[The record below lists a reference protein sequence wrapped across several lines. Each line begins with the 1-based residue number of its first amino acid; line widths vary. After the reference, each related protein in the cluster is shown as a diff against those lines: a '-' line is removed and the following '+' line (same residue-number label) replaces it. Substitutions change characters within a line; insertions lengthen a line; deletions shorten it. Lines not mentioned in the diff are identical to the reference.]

1 MNSDHPEL
9 NAPIYFS
16 VTGHRDIPQSLHEPL
31 IKHLTEYFESFVKKY
46 ENTNIFLLSA
56 LADGGDRIAAKAAFD
71 AKIGVIAVLPM
82 PQDVYEKTFL
92 NGAGSRDEFECL
104 LSKTRNEEHPYVL
117 KPKTDGSDMDEQEQY
132 RALGRFFVSHSHILI
147 ALWDG
152 KPPKTNGGTSD
163 VVTMARLG
171 VDWGCDSCCDR
182 IEKNLS
188 INSLDIVDNCLTYH
202 IEVPRANDVIN
213 DTLAHRYILPNTM
226 SGDVCSK
233 IVDNF
238 PVDESSN
245 LPGSYSD
252 LFKRIDD
259 MNKESKE
266 KNNQRK
272 KKKRK
277 EIRTKSGRI
286 IREGKGAVKED
297 FRVIADGVMDDLNN
311 RESFYLIPE
320 SVSDKARESERMR
333 TMAARYALADRLAGK
348 YQRISFFNKN
358 LYLLLVVLSSVFLML
373 YLSFPNEILI
383 VLYAFFLI
391 ASMLFFRHTVTIKKR
406 KFHFRF
412 LEYRQLAEV
421 LRVYYYWTL
430 LGVEHP
436 VSDVFHEYLRE
447 PTKWLRSVLLNW
459 TIDLSGKD
467 DVTGLSDT
475 ERVLALRDTWVN
487 GQLGYHTKKKGIN
500 DRKIRKWK
508 FGERTLL
515 LASAVASGII
525 VIINLIFRGHLDRD
539 QIVGIGIASIVLLLS
554 VTVSMTNVFSKAA
567 FTVRSSYIHGGTPE
581 EIDLKAKMF
590 NVAVE
595 RLNRTVS
602 IDPKNLSKP
611 AADACKKI
619 YYELGLMSIDECT
632 SWAEAHVLKDIPQP
646 SAPGK
651 PL

>member
-1 MNSDHPEL
+1 MNSGHPEL

-16 VTGHRDIPQSLHEPL
+16 VTGHRDIPRSLHEPL
-31 IKHLTEYFESFVKKY
+31 IKHLTEYFESFVEKY
-46 ENTNIFLLSA
+46 ENTDIFLLSA
-56 LADGGDRIAAKAAFD
+56 LADGGDRIVAKAAFD
-71 AKIGVIAVLPM
+71 AKIGVVAVLPM
-82 PQDVYEKTFL
+82 PRDIYEETFL
-92 NGAGSRDEFECL
+92 DDTKSKDEFKKL
-104 LSKTRNEEHPYVL
+104 LSKTCNKEHPYIL
-117 KPKTDGSDMDEQEQY
+117 KPKTGSEMDEQEQY

-152 KPPKTNGGTSD
+152 KPPKMNGGTSD

-171 VDWGCDSCCDR
+171 VDWGCDSCCDQ
-182 IEKNLS
+182 IERNLS

-213 DTLAHRYILPNTM
+213 DTLAHRYILPNTI

-233 IVDNF
+233 IIDDF
-238 PVDESSN
+238 PVDASPD
-245 LPGSYSD
+245 LPESYSD
-252 LFKRIDD
+252 LFERINN
-259 MNKESKE
+259 MNEESKE
-266 KNNQRK
+266 NNNQRGK
-272 KKKRK
+272 KRRK

-286 IREGKGAVKED
+286 IREGRGEVKED
-297 FRVIADGVMDDLNN
+297 FRVIADGVMEDLDKG
-311 RESFYLIPE
+311 ESFYLIPE
-320 SVSDKARESERMR
+320 SVSEKVRGSERMQA
-333 TMAARYALADRLAGK
+333 MAARYALADRLAGK

-373 YLSFPNEILI
+373 YLSFPSEILI
-383 VLYAFFLI
+383 VLYAFFLV
-391 ASMLFFRHTVTIKKR
+391 AGMLFFRRTVTVRKR

-459 TIDLSGKD
+459 TIDLSGKND
-467 DVTGLSDT
+467 ITGLSDT
-475 ERVLALRDTWVN
+475 EKVLALRDTWVN
-487 GQLGYHTKKKGIN
+487 GQLRYHTKKKGIN

-515 LASAVASGII
+515 LASAAASGII
-525 VIINLIFRGHLDRD
+525 VIINLIFRGHLERD

-595 RLNRTVS
+595 RLSRTVS